1 MATGWP
7 AGERN
12 SWHGPDKSAIRK
24 KTLGG
29 NDDGK
34 TDGRAGQSG
43 GVRPQFAQLNDDVLF
58 GQVWNRE
65 GLSLKLRSILTVTA
79 LVSKGLVDSSF
90 QYHLTTAK
98 QNGVTK
104 SEMAE
109 ILTHLAFYAGWP
121 QRLGGV
127 PYGSGGLSGR

>member
-43 GVRPQFAQLNDDVLF
+43 GVRPPICPAQRRRTF
-58 GQVWNRE
+58 WP
-65 GLSLKLRSILTVTA
+65 GLEPGGSVPQAA
-79 LVSKGLVDSSF
+79 L
-90 QYHLTTAK
+90 YPHR
-98 QNGVTK
+98 
-104 SEMAE
+104 
-109 ILTHLAFYAGWP
+109 YRAGE
-121 QRLGGV
+121 QRAG
-127 PYGSGGLSGR
+127 